1 MQQNQR
7 VTLVFNKN
15 LIVAHFFTKNKKKIS
30 FEFLVV
36 ALVVTLVVALI
47 VALVVALVVTLVVAK
62 MLIKTDAKSPNESQM
77 SKRRFTY

>member
-7 VTLVFNKN
+7 FTLVFNKN

-36 ALVVTLVVALI
+36 ALVATLV
-47 VALVVALVVTLVVAK
+47 VALVVALVATLVVILVVAK
-62 MLIKTDAKSPNESQM
+62 MLIKTDAKSPNES
-77 SKRRFTY
+77 

>member
-7 VTLVFNKN
+7 FTLVFNKN

-36 ALVVTLVVALI
+36 ALVATLVVI
-47 VALVVALVVTLVVAK
+47 LVVAK
-62 MLIKTDAKSPNESQM
+62 MLIKTDAKSPNES
-77 SKRRFTY
+77 

>member
-36 ALVVTLVVALI
+36 ALVVTLVVA
-47 VALVVALVVTLVVAK
+47 K

>member
-36 ALVVTLVVALI
+36 
-47 VALVVALVVTLVVAK
+47 TLVVAK

>member
-7 VTLVFNKN
+7 FTLVFNKN

-36 ALVVTLVVALI
+36 ALVATLVVI
-47 VALVVALVVTLVVAK
+47 LVVAK
-62 MLIKTDAKSPNESQM
+62 MLIKTDAKSPHES
-77 SKRRFTY
+77 

>member
-7 VTLVFNKN
+7 FTLVFNKN

-36 ALVVTLVVALI
+36 ALVATLVVAL
-47 VALVVALVVTLVVAK
+47 VATLVVILVVAK
-62 MLIKTDAKSPNESQM
+62 MLIKTDAKSPHES
-77 SKRRFTY
+77 